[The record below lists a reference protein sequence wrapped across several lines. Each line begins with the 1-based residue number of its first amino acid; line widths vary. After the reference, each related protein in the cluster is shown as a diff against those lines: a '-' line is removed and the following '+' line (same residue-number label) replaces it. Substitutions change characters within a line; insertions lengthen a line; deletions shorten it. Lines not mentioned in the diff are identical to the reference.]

1 MNGRSSLC
9 WIQGPRRKHGGFTL
23 IELLVVIAII
33 AILAAILF
41 PVFARAREQ
50 ARMSA
55 CISNVRQYSNAF
67 MMYIQDY
74 DETLPMWSTNDK
86 FKPGELNL
94 TTWDLLLQTYIK
106 NFGVSRCPS
115 DPYPAFFEF
124 KDGTTIWRSYTTP
137 RNIMW
142 NPDKSNPR
150 GGLYPMKLAFATE
163 PAGTLLMFEKNQ
175 GAEVNG
181 WPYPKTRR
189 PSGSWPYADAFEN
202 YQQTAWERH
211 GDRLTALFLDG
222 HVKTLHG
229 KRQGKYEWGGNPA
242 DTTYHWPHLDGYV
255 FRPDAGPAYDAPS
268 YKFNGDQ
275 FWEFCPIPGEAPNS
289 KCN

>member
-1 MNGRSSLC
+1 MFRHRC
-9 WIQGPRRKHGGFTL
+9 HRRAFTL

-50 ARMSA
+50 ARLA
-55 CISNVRQYSNAF
+55 VCTSNFKQYSNAW

-74 DETLPMWSTNDK
+74 DETLPPWSTNTA
-86 FKPGELNL
+86 FKPGELTL

-124 KDGTTIWRSYTTP
+124 KDGSTVWRSYTVP
-137 RNIMW
+137 RNLVW
-142 NPDKSNPR
+142 NGSIPAR
-150 GGLYPMKLAFATE
+150 GITYPLRLATVTQ
-163 PAGTLLMFEKNQ
+163 PAGTIMMFEKNQ

-181 WPYPKTRR
+181 WPYPKVRA
-189 PSGSWPYADAFEN
+189 PKSSWPYAAAFEN

-211 GDRLTALFLDG
+211 GDRINTLFVDG
-222 HVKTLHG
+222 HVKLTHG
-229 KRQGKYEWGGNPA
+229 RRWGKFRYPP
-242 DTTYHWPHLDGYV
+242 DSDKDYHWPHYEGYV
-255 FRPDAGPAYDAPS
+255 FRPGAGEYFDQKS
-268 YKFNGDQ
+268 NGDQ
-275 FWEFCPIPGEAPNS
+275 FWEHCPIPGEEPNA
-289 KCN
+289 KCKP